1 MAQITELQVIDLS
14 VQIGGLKAVSNV
26 SLELK
31 AGELV
36 GLIGPNGAGKTTL
49 FNAITG
55 FSSASGGKV
64 LFQAQDLTNKL
75 PHTIAKYR
83 LARTFQNIRLFKNL
97 SIMDNLKIVYHGNF
111 QYSLLSSIFRTPN
124 FRRQEK
130 AAVDFVL
137 HVLALVGLEAKVQEK
152 AGSLSYGEQRKL
164 EIARALAMEPRLLL
178 LDEPAAGM
186 NPYETAELTELIAMI
201 KERFHLTIFL
211 IDHDMDLVMNICE
224 RLYVLDYG
232 LLIGLGSVQEVRNNA
247 KVIEAY
253 LGA

>member
-178 LDEPAAGM
+178 
-186 NPYETAELTELIAMI
+186 
-201 KERFHLTIFL
+201 
-211 IDHDMDLVMNICE
+211 
-224 RLYVLDYG
+224 
-232 LLIGLGSVQEVRNNA
+232 
-247 KVIEAY
+247 
-253 LGA
+253 